1 MPRISLSDPQLCD
14 LCRGFSLMLHAGISL
29 ADSAFLLSE
38 DSDCSDLLKQMG
50 KQLDMG
56 AVLSQ
61 AMEETGC
68 FPGHVI
74 GMVRIGE
81 ETGRLE
87 ESLYSLADFFQEREQ
102 IRRRMYSAIAYPSML
117 LVLMLIVIGV
127 LLIKVL
133 PVFDKVYA
141 SLGSRLTGIAGG
153 LLELGQLLQK
163 LMPLLLILL
172 GIAAVTAAVLALN
185 RPLRE
190 KCAAFFSRRFGD
202 RGVSRKYNNARFARA
217 LAMGLSSGLTLEET
231 LQLANLMLSDIPGA
245 AARCSRCAEGLNEG
259 QSLAEAMGQA
269 DLLDAASCR
278 LLSVGLKGGNA
289 DRVMAKIADD
299 LAEDASASLESSI
312 SRIEPA
318 MVLTA
323 SLLVGAILLTV
334 MLPLMNIL
342 STLG

>member
-1 MPRISLSDPQLCD
+1 MSDPQLSA

-29 ADSAFLLSE
+29 ADSAFLLAE
-38 DSDCSDLLKQMG
+38 DSDCSDLLKDMG

-56 AVLSQ
+56 CVLSE
-61 AMEETGC
+61 AMEQTGC

-87 ESLYSLADFFQEREQ
+87 ESLFSLADFFEEREQ
-102 IRRRMYSAIAYPSML
+102 IRRRLYSAIAYPSML
-117 LVLMLIVIGV
+117 LFLMLIVIGV

-153 LLELGQLLQK
+153 LLELGQILQK
-163 LMPLLLILL
+163 LMPLLLVLL
-172 GIAAVTAAVLALN
+172 GIAVVTAIVLALN

-190 KCAAFFSRRFGD
+190 KCTALFSRRFGD

-231 LQLANLMLSDIPGA
+231 LQLATLMLSDTPEA
-245 AARCSRCAEGLNEG
+245 AARCGSCATALEEGAT
-259 QSLAEAMGQA
+259 LAEAMGRA
-269 DLLDAASCR
+269 DLLDAASTR

-299 LAEDASASLESSI
+299 LAEDASASLESTI